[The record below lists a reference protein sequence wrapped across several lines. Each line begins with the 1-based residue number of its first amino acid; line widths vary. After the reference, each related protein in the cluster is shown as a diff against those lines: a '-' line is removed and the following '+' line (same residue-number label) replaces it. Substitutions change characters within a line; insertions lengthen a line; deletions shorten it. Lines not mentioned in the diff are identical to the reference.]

1 MARLEDLLPPN
12 TETEWTCG
20 HVAGAVCAEC
30 FQELARRA
38 NQLAEENMRL
48 HLELEELRRK

>member
-48 HLELEELRRK
+48 TLELEELRRK